1 MFTNI
6 SKNDILSDMTD
17 VKKHIQ
23 KSTDIRFIPS
33 FKVHFKYF
41 LRKLKQDS
49 LQDHILCY
57 IDSLDSL
64 SVKSHIHLIALKK
77 YYLHLEETQASHWLV
92 KKKSKKVYIKNRK
105 IQKEFYKY
113 FNHCFYCQQELIE
126 DNFQPLSKTV
136 DHFIPLSKGGS
147 GKVDNLRVCCGKC
160 NVAKGNIH
168 PELEPEK
175 YQNFLKKVQADLS
188 ELV

>member
-1 MFTNI
+1 MNE
-6 SKNDILSDMTD
+6 NEQY
-17 VKKHIQ
+17 IQ
-23 KSTDIRFIPS
+23 KSTDIRFIS
-33 FKVHFKYF
+33 STKVKFKYF
-41 LRKLKQDS
+41 FKKLTQSS
-49 LQDHILCY
+49 LKKNTLCY
-57 IDSLDSL
+57 IDSLENI
-64 SVKSHIHLIALKK
+64 SVQSHIHLIALKK

>member
-1 MFTNI
+1 MNE
-6 SKNDILSDMTD
+6 NEQY
-17 VKKHIQ
+17 IQ
-23 KSTDIRFIPS
+23 KSNDIRFIS
-33 FKVHFKYF
+33 STKVKFKYF
-41 LRKLKQDS
+41 FQKLTQSS
-49 LQDHILCY
+49 LQKNTLCY
-57 IDSLDSL
+57 IDSLENI
-64 SVKSHIHLIALKK
+64 SVQSHIHLIALKK
-77 YYLHLEETQASHWLV
+77 YYLHLEETQSSHWLV
-92 KKKSKKVYIKNRK
+92 KKKAKKVYIKNRK